1 MPEFCRHN
9 RFTQNCPICS
19 GQTPGAGPA
28 AAPRRSAPAGAAK
41 TAKPASRRAMRVS
54 HETRSADDGFSSVL
68 VPGVRSSAS
77 AERLADEMAWAAGRL
92 LALGAS
98 PPGPYA
104 EVAGDGDIEER
115 IWLAFS
121 IAYLGPLE
129 EEDAFL
135 GVAEA
140 RVSWTSGEAPS
151 LDRAV
156 LGPRSSHDPARGPRT
171 LEAYRAWAA
180 RGGSQE
186 AGLGGEG
193 GWSPE
198 RRFARA
204 YERLSLP
211 GLTRDARFDFLVT
224 LGRLGVLEMQ
234 AGDLALGGDDAVTVA
249 AKRVFGIGDKLL
261 LERRAA
267 ALAEACEVPLA
278 ALDVALWNWGH
289 GGERATL
296 GLRGLE
302 IPDELRAR
310 ARSALGV

>member
-9 RFTQNCPICS
+9 RFVQNCPICS
-19 GQTPGAGPA
+19 GETPGAGPA
-28 AAPRRSAPAGAAK
+28 AAPKRGAAATSK
-41 TAKPASRRAMRVS
+41 AAKPVSRRTMRVS
-54 HETRSADDGFSSVL
+54 HETRSADDGFSSAL

-77 AERLADEMAWAAGRL
+77 AERLGDEIAWAAGRL
-92 LALGAS
+92 LALGAA
-98 PPGPYA
+98 PPGLYG
-104 EVAGDGDIEER
+104 EVAGDGEIEER
-115 IWLAFS
+115 IWLAFL

-129 EEDAFL
+129 EEDAFT
-135 GVAEA
+135 GVAAA
-140 RVSWTSGEAPS
+140 RVSWASGETPVLEGA
-151 LDRAV
+151 A
-156 LGPRSSHDPARGPRT
+156 LGPRTSHDPARDGRT
-171 LEAYRAWAA
+171 FEAYRAWAA

-186 AGLGGEG
+186 AGLRGEAA
-193 GWSPE
+193 WSPE

-278 ALDVALWNWGH
+278 ALDAALWNWGH
-289 GGERATL
+289 GGERTTL
-296 GLRGLE
+296 GVRGLE
-302 IPDELRAR
+302 IPEDLRAQ
-310 ARSALGV
+310 AGSALGV

>member
-1 MPEFCRHN
+1 
-9 RFTQNCPICS
+9 
-19 GQTPGAGPA
+19 
-28 AAPRRSAPAGAAK
+28 
-41 TAKPASRRAMRVS
+41 MRVS
-54 HETRSADDGFSSVL
+54 HETRSADDGFSSAL

-77 AERLADEMAWAAGRL
+77 AERLADEIAWAAGRL

-98 PPGPYA
+98 PPGLYA
-104 EVAGDGDIEER
+104 EVAGDGDIEEG
-115 IWLAFS
+115 IWLAFL

-129 EEDAFL
+129 EEDAFS
-135 GVAEA
+135 GVAAA
-140 RVSWTSGEAPS
+140 RVSWVSGEA
-151 LDRAV
+151 AV
-156 LGPRSSHDPARGPRT
+156 LEGAALGPRTSHDLARGART

-180 RGGSQE
+180 RGGSQA

-204 YERLSLP
+204 YERLSVP

-261 LERRAA
+261 LERRAV

-278 ALDVALWNWGH
+278 ALDAALWNWGH

-296 GLRGLE
+296 GVRGLE
-302 IPDELRAR
+302 VPGDLGSNV
-310 ARSALGV
+310 RSALGI